1 MKANNPPL
9 PPFRKGGMEGF
20 EIYDLCHLFLI
31 CVIRELYRALKKELD
46 NYKLK
51 SYKLSCRL

>member
-31 CVIRELYRALKKELD
+31 CVIRELYRALKKELFKRSQ
-46 NYKLK
+46 YVPLTAT
-51 SYKLSCRL
+51 